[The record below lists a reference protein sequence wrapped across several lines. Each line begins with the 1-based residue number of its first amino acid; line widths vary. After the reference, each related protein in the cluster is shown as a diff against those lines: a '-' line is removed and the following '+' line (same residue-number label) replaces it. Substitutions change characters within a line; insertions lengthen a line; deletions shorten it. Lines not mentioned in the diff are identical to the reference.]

1 MDWERLGRWVE
12 GLGDR
17 AVRRCGWDGS
27 HPRDHEMGAGAF
39 VYQGS
44 GKRHGPDAERC
55 QVRCASRA
63 RDLQWCMSRRGYD
76 QARCKGYL
84 EAWQQ
89 CTSRCRGEEEQGE
102 GVAGRAP
109 GASRG
114 GA

>member
-1 MDWERLGRWVE
+1 
-12 GLGDR
+12 
-17 AVRRCGWDGS
+17 
-27 HPRDHEMGAGAF
+27 MGAGAF

-76 QARCKGYL
+76 QARCAGYL

-89 CTSRCRGEEEQGE
+89 CTSRCRGEEEGGE
-102 GVAGRAP
+102 KGGR
-109 GASRG
+109 GAC
-114 GA
+114 A